1 MNKIKIDRPLKGKD
15 IVRHN
20 LRGKIVNLKK
30 LIIDTENLQRESLFI
45 LDRYPSHREWP
56 TVASFEAKGVLNDA
70 RSEVRGQYKAS
81 GQTVPADKEIQADM
95 IAYVNKQFYG
105 RLSSLHVSL
114 EVAEDYLNEIN
125 NIEEETT

>member
-1 MNKIKIDRPLKGKD
+1 MNKNKIDRHLGGKD

-20 LRGKIVNLKK
+20 LRANIDNLKK
-30 LIIDTENLQRESLFI
+30 LIMEAENLQREVLFI

-56 TVASFEAKGVLNDA
+56 TVAGFEAKAVLNDA

-81 GQTVPADKEIQADM
+81 GQTIPADKEIQADM
-95 IAYVNKQFYG
+95 MAHVNKSFYS

-125 NIEEETT
+125 NIKED

>member
-1 MNKIKIDRPLKGKD
+1 MLNNKIDRPLKGKD

-30 LIIDTENLQRESLFI
+30 LIMEAENLQRETLFI
-45 LDRYPSHREWP
+45 LDRYPSHREWS

-81 GQTVPADKEIQADM
+81 GQTVPADKGIQADM
-95 IAYVNKQFYG
+95 MAHMNKQFYD

-125 NIEEETT
+125 NIKEETT